1 MVLLRYISALSMLLL
16 ATRAV
21 VAQPQVTLAPAKVG
35 TVPSLVRVA
44 VPPAVSV
51 ALSETLGYLAFAHE
65 RSYVDA
71 HVSLVK
77 LDAKGNPA
85 AYCTSW
91 KLPRPPEVLA
101 KFGFSALSVAFHPK
115 LPLLYVWQDVGLNY
129 GVPLT
134 GQPPAWSQFDHLLI
148 YSIAKETPELVVS
161 LFRGEQTHFGMSGGA
176 LAVDPAGEFLY
187 VPSVCE
193 AKSRFLHFG
202 RFRLDG
208 DGMPLADTAD
218 LKLPLPARIKKLVER
233 SVAKTLTPT
242 QITPIEYVHVLPM
255 NLYGGANSIYL
266 LSKDA
271 IITGGPHGVVTWRP
285 DDKLATMHALPVKT
299 PGQTLVSAHPTL
311 PYLFATTANTD
322 SFFRVAH
329 ADGYLSQLPLQIT
342 LPQTRLFSTPMVF
355 DKGKRV
361 AVGGHYYVYIV
372 SLDAKGEPEP
382 AVIKVPVLSPTVRT
396 LIYSERWDRLYVG
409 VEVSK

>member
-1 MVLLRYISALSMLLL
+1 MARLRCIFALSFFLL
-16 ATRAV
+16 ATGTAP
-21 VAQPQVTLAPAKVG
+21 AQPQVTLPAAKVG
-35 TVPSLVRVA
+35 TVPILVPVP
-44 VPPAVSV
+44 VPPAISV
-51 ALSETLGYLAFAHE
+51 ALSETLGLLAFAHE
-65 RSYVDA
+65 RAYVDA
-71 HVSLVK
+71 HLSLVK
-77 LDAKGNPA
+77 LDAKGSPA

-129 GVPLT
+129 GVPVT
-134 GQPPAWSQFDHLLI
+134 GQPPEWAQFDHLLI
-148 YSIAKETPELVVS
+148 YNVAKETPELVVS
-161 LFRGEQTHFGMSGGA
+161 LFRGEQTHFGMAGGA
-176 LAVDPAGEFLY
+176 LAVDPAGAFLC
-187 VPSVCE
+187 VPSVSE

-202 RFRLDG
+202 RFRLDS
-208 DGMPLADTAD
+208 DGMPLLDDADV
-218 LKLPLPARIKKLVER
+218 KLPLAARIKKLAER
-233 SVAKTLTPT
+233 SVAKTMTPA

-255 NLYGGANSIYL
+255 NPYGGASSIYL
-266 LSKDA
+266 LAKDV

-285 DDKLATMHALPVKT
+285 DDKQATMHALPLKT

-311 PYLFATTANTD
+311 PFLFATTANTD

-329 ADGYLSQLPLQIT
+329 AEGYLSLLPLQIT
-342 LPQTRLFSTPMVF
+342 LPQTRLFSPPIVF

-361 AVGGHYYVYIV
+361 AVGGHYHVYVV
-372 SLDAKGEPEP
+372 ALDEKGEPQP
-382 AVIKVPVLSPTVRT
+382 NVTKVQVLSPTVRT